1 MKLLKILGSIFVCL
15 ILVLVVLRIT
25 GLDPHGPIAG
35 LWLKGNL
42 VTTPVTDWSFVTPYT
57 LDQVQTRSWYLLP
70 HSVNTNFVV
79 LDGQV
84 YLTSVFPSGVPFP
97 QGKGWT
103 ANVIRDP
110 HVRLKFG
117 NQLFDRRLLPVTD
130 PATLEKLL
138 QLANEKYPGMRKAY
152 ADKSSIVHFFQ
163 AVPQ

>member
-1 MKLLKILGSIFVCL
+1 MKVLKIIGWIVVCL
-15 ILVLVVLRIT
+15 ILILVVVRIT

-35 LWLKGNL
+35 LWLRGTL
-42 VTTPVTDWSFVTPYT
+42 VTTPVSDWSFVTPYNI
-57 LDQVQTRSWYLLP
+57 DQVQTRSWYLLP

-103 ANVIRDP
+103 TNIIRDP
-110 HVRLKFG
+110 QVRIRFG
-117 NQLFDRRLLPVTD
+117 NQLFDRRLEPVTD
-130 PATLEKLL
+130 SATLVKLL

-152 ADKSSIVHFFQ
+152 ADTTSTVHFFQ
-163 AVPQ
+163 VK